1 MHSTSLASARPADR
15 LAIDSGIAHKVNR
28 MSDTTVKQQALNAV
42 QSLPD
47 SATFEDV
54 LEQLLFISKVER
66 GLAEADAGQ
75 LIPHEQVKARFGL

>member
-1 MHSTSLASARPADR
+1 
-15 LAIDSGIAHKVNR
+15 
-28 MSDTTVKQQALNAV
+28 MSDTTAKQQALNAV
-42 QSLPD
+42 QALPD

-66 GLAEADAGQ
+66 GLAEADAGH

>member
-1 MHSTSLASARPADR
+1 M
-15 LAIDSGIAHKVNR
+15 AHKVNR

>member
-1 MHSTSLASARPADR
+1 
-15 LAIDSGIAHKVNR
+15 

-54 LEQLLFISKVER
+54 LERLLFISKVER

-75 LIPHEQVKARFGL
+75 LIPHEQIKARFGL

>member
-1 MHSTSLASARPADR
+1 
-15 LAIDSGIAHKVNR
+15 

>member
-1 MHSTSLASARPADR
+1 
-15 LAIDSGIAHKVNR
+15 

-42 QSLPD
+42 QALPD

-54 LEQLLFISKVER
+54 LERLLFISKVER
-66 GLAEADAGQ
+66 GLAEADAGR

>member
-1 MHSTSLASARPADR
+1 
-15 LAIDSGIAHKVNR
+15 

-54 LEQLLFISKVER
+54 LERLLFISKVER

>member
-1 MHSTSLASARPADR
+1 
-15 LAIDSGIAHKVNR
+15 
-28 MSDTTVKQQALNAV
+28 VKQQALNAV

-54 LEQLLFISKVER
+54 LERLLFISKVER